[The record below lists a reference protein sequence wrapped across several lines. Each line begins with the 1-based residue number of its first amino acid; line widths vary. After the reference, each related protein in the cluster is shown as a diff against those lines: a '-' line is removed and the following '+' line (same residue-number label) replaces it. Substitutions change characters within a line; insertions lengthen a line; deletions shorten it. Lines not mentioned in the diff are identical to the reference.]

1 MMDYEQE
8 EKDYEEYEEEYEEG
22 HEEALTP
29 WGTTPAVLALTPIL
43 DGSLRGI
50 ADVLTVAASLLA
62 LLQPDALCVG
72 GRGRKGRG

>member
-29 WGTTPAVLALTPIL
+29 WGTTPAVLALTPIF
-43 DGSLRGI
+43 DGPL
-50 ADVLTVAASLLA
+50 
-62 LLQPDALCVG
+62 
-72 GRGRKGRG
+72 